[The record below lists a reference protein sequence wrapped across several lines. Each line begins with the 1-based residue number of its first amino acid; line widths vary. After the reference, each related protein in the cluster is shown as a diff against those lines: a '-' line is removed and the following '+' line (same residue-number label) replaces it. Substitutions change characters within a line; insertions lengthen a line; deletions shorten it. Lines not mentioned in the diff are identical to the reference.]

1 MRLNRFLAGLFAAVA
16 MPFAAAQAP
25 VEKMDARLDPREEII
40 ARDLCEQRGVCKILL
55 INKKIGRLH
64 AVENGKIVLSVPAIT
79 STERGDSFDKS
90 PGVTP
95 AGIFPLRISRDQD
108 APDAAMCFA
117 ELGRDGRM
125 TTCTPGSMNIGY
137 VIHIAANQRRA
148 QILAQPTRYKPDTQL
163 RLSAGCINLD
173 ALDYKR
179 ISAFAQAAG
188 QTLTTRDGT
197 PVRTDSFLVTLP
209 ESQKVEDIRQF
220 FGIPALL

>member
-1 MRLNRFLAGLFAAVA
+1 MQIRRFLTGLFAAVA

-25 VEKMDARLDPREEII
+25 VEKLDAREEVI

-55 INKKIGRLH
+55 MNKKIGRLR
-64 AVENGKIVLSVPAIT
+64 AIEDGKIVLSVPAIT
-79 STERGDSFDKS
+79 STERGDTFDKS

-95 AGIFPLRISRDQD
+95 AGIFPLRISPGQD

-117 ELGRDGRM
+117 ELGRDGKI
-125 TTCTPGSMNIGY
+125 TTCTAGSGNIGY

-148 QILAQPTRYKPDTQL
+148 QILSQPYRYKPETQM

-173 ALDYKR
+173 AGDYKR
-179 ISAFAQAAG
+179 ISAFAQSAA

-197 PVRTDSFLVTLP
+197 PVRRDSFLVTLP
-209 ESQKVEDIRQF
+209 ESDKVEATRNF
-220 FGIPALL
+220 FGIPAPL